1 MVLERNVAK
10 HNLTIIKRIL
20 EISYDNYISKL
31 KFFFV
36 YLHHEQW
43 ALKPYR

>member
-20 EISYDNYISKL
+20 EISHNNYISKL

-36 YLHHEQW
+36 YLHHEFII
-43 ALKPYR
+43 